1 MRMARDF
8 TGKKIGRLTAIKR
21 VGTQYGNALWECKC
35 ECGNI
40 VMVNSSKLI
49 SGNTK
54 SCGCLAKENKIKQ
67 FTKHGLCKTRLYR
80 IWQDMKGRCYNKKL
94 PCYKNYGGKNIFVC
108 DEWLKDFYNF
118 YNWAINNGYKE
129 NLTIDRINPNGN
141 YNPLNCQWI
150 TRSANT
156 SKMWKDRG
164 VKNEL

>member
-1 MRMARDF
+1 
-8 TGKKIGRLTAIKR
+8 
-21 VGTQYGNALWECKC
+21 
-35 ECGNI
+35 
-40 VMVNSSKLI
+40 
-49 SGNTK
+49 
-54 SCGCLAKENKIKQ
+54 
-67 FTKHGLCKTRLYR
+67 
-80 IWQDMKGRCYNKKL
+80 MKGRCYNKKL

-108 DEWLKDFYNF
+108 DEWLKYFKTVNF
-118 YNWAINNGYKE
+118 LEINNGYKE